1 MDHSLPLI
9 TTLVGGLVLA
19 YLFGMLAQRLRISPM
34 VGYLAAGVVCGPF
47 TPGYVADLRLAPELA
62 EIGVILLMFGVGLH
76 FSLKDLLSV
85 KQIAIPGAI
94 VQITLATLLGLG
106 LSQLLGWSI
115 TAGLVFGLALSTAS
129 TVVLLRALE
138 SRGQLDTREGRIAI
152 GWLIVEDLVMV
163 LALVLL
169 PILAK
174 LQQGDEAL
182 TLTHILWDLGFTL
195 AKVAAFIALMVIGG
209 RRLIPWLLARTAA
222 TGSRELFTLGVLSC
236 SLGIAFG
243 AVKLFG
249 VSFALGA
256 FFAGVVMNGSHLSH
270 KAAND
275 TLPLQDAFAVLFF
288 VSVGMLFDPAV
299 LLREPLAV
307 LATIFVIIIGKSVA
321 AFIIVRLFGHSR
333 RTALTISA
341 SLAQVGEFS
350 FILMGLGTLLGLVP
364 DVARDLVLIGAC
376 FSIMLNPLVFN
387 QAERWLR
394 RHPEPQA
401 EEAPIQCPLRGHV
414 VVVGAGAIGSHLI
427 RRLHEQGQ
435 TMVVIDSDESLLAPW
450 RALGI
455 SCLAGQP
462 TQGDLL
468 DAALPDASWLLITL
482 DDSLLAGEVAAMAR
496 ERGALLQVAVC
507 GQAPEEVHHLRGR
520 GAQHVVQS
528 QEEAARRLCQLVIH
542 SLPAEPDPA

>member
-19 YLFGMLAQRLRISPM
+19 YIFGMLASRLRISPM
-34 VGYLAAGVVCGPF
+34 VGYLAAGVICGPF
-47 TPGYVADLRLAPELA
+47 TPGYVADLQLAPELA

-76 FSLKDLLSV
+76 FSVKDLLSV
-85 KQIAIPGAI
+85 KHIAIPGAI

-115 TAGLVFGLALSTAS
+115 TAGVVFGLALSTAS

-138 SRGQLDTREGRIAI
+138 SRGQVDTNEGRIAI

-169 PILAK
+169 PILAN
-174 LQQGDEAL
+174 LQQGDESL
-182 TLTHILWDLGFTL
+182 TLGHVLRDIGFTL
-195 AKVAAFIALMVIGG
+195 AKVATFIALMAIGG

-222 TGSRELFTLGVLSC
+222 TGSRELFTLAVLSC

-256 FFAGVVMNGSHLSH
+256 FFAGVVMNSSHLSH

-288 VSVGMLFDPAV
+288 VSVGMLFDPTI

-307 LATIFVIIIGKSVA
+307 LATIFVIVFGKSVA
-321 AFIIVRLFGHSR
+321 AFAIVRLFGHSQ

-350 FILMGLGTLLGLVP
+350 FILMGLGVMLELVP
-364 DVARDLVLIGAC
+364 DVARDLVLVGAC

-387 QAERWLR
+387 QAERWLKR
-394 RHPEPQA
+394 SPEPH
-401 EEAPIQCPLRGHV
+401 EVPPQCALQGHV
-414 VVVGAGAIGSHLI
+414 VVVGAEAIGSHLI
-427 RRLHEQGQ
+427 RQLHEQGRE
-435 TMVVIDSDESLLAPW
+435 MVVIDTEERLLEPW
-450 RALGI
+450 RAQGI
-455 SCLAGQP
+455 TCLTGHPIQ
-462 TQGDLL
+462 QDLL
-468 DAALPDASWLLITL
+468 SVALPNASWLLITL
-482 DDSLLAGEVAAMAR
+482 EDSLLAGEIAAAAR
-496 ERGALLQVAVC
+496 EQGALLRIAAC
-507 GQAPEEVHHLRGR
+507 GQQAEEVHHLRVR
-520 GAQHVVQS
+520 GVHQVVQ
-528 QEEAARRLCQLVIH
+528 QEEEAARRLCQLATQ
-542 SLPAEPDPA
+542 PT

>member
-19 YLFGMLAQRLRISPM
+19 YLLGMLASRLRVSPM

-47 TPGYVADLRLAPELA
+47 TPGYVADLQLAPELA

-85 KQIAIPGAI
+85 KHIAIPGAI

-106 LSQLLGWSI
+106 LSQLLGWSL

-138 SRGQLDTREGRIAI
+138 SRGQIDTKEGRIAI

-169 PILAK
+169 PILAN
-174 LQQGDEAL
+174 LQQGGESL
-182 TLTHILWDLGFTL
+182 TLAQVLADIGLTL
-195 AKVAAFIALMVIGG
+195 AKVAAFIALMIIGG

-222 TGSRELFTLGVLSC
+222 TGSRELFTLAVLSC

-256 FFAGVVMNGSHLSH
+256 FFAGVVMNSSHLSH

-288 VSVGMLFDPAV
+288 VSVGMLFDPV
-299 LLREPLAV
+299 ILLREPLAV
-307 LATIFVIIIGKSVA
+307 LATLFVIVIGKSVA
-321 AFIIVRLFGHSR
+321 AFAIVRLFGHSR

-350 FILMGLGTLLGLVP
+350 FILMGLGVMLGLVP
-364 DVARDLVLIGAC
+364 AVARDLVLIGAC
-376 FSIMLNPLVFN
+376 FSIVFNPLVFN
-387 QAERWLR
+387 RVEHWLS
-394 RHPEPQA
+394 RHPEPQT
-401 EEAPIQCPLRGHV
+401 EDVAPLCPLQGHV
-414 VVVGAGAIGSHLI
+414 VVVGADGIGTPLI
-427 RRLHEQGQ
+427 RQLHEQGRE
-435 TMVVIDSDESLLAPW
+435 MVVIDSDEQLLAPW
-450 RALGI
+450 RARGI
-455 SCLAGQP
+455 TCLAGHPVQP
-462 TQGDLL
+462 DLL
-468 DAALPDASWLLITL
+468 AAALPNASWLLITL
-482 DDSLLAGEVAAMAR
+482 EDSLLAGEIAAIAR
-496 ERGALLQVAVC
+496 EQGDLLQIAAC
-507 GQAPEEVHHLRGR
+507 AHQGEEVHHLRLR
-520 GAQHVVQS
+520 GVHRVVLS
-528 QEEAARRLCQLVIH
+528 EEEAARRLCHLATR
-542 SLPAEPDPA
+542 LPADPAPV

>member
-9 TTLVGGLVLA
+9 TTLVGGFVLA

-85 KQIAIPGAI
+85 KHIAIPGAI

-138 SRGQLDTREGRIAI
+138 SRGQLDTKEGRIAI

-169 PILAK
+169 PILAN
-174 LQQGDEAL
+174 LQTGGETL
-182 TLTHILWDLGFTL
+182 TLAHVLRDLGFTL
-195 AKVAAFIALMVIGG
+195 AKVAAFIALMTIGG
-209 RRLIPWLLARTAA
+209 RRLIPWMLARTAA
-222 TGSRELFTLGVLSC
+222 TGSRELFTLAVLSC

-256 FFAGVVMNGSHLSH
+256 FFAGVVMNSSHLSH

-288 VSVGMLFDPAV
+288 VSVGMLFDPTI

-307 LATIFVIIIGKSVA
+307 LATIFVIVIGKSVA
-321 AFIIVRLFGHSR
+321 AFAIVRLFGHSV

-350 FILMGLGTLLGLVP
+350 FILMGLGAMLGLVP
-364 DVARDLVLIGAC
+364 DVARDLVLVGAC

-387 QAERWLR
+387 QVERWLR
-394 RHPEPQA
+394 SKPEPRV
-401 EEAPIQCPLRGHV
+401 EPGTSLCPLHGHV
-414 VVVGAGAIGSHLI
+414 VVVGADAIGSHLI
-427 RRLHEQGQ
+427 RQLHEQGRE
-435 TMVVIDSDESLLAPW
+435 MVVIDPDEQLLEPW
-450 RALGI
+450 RAQGI
-455 SCLAGQP
+455 RCLAGHPIQN
-462 TQGDLL
+462 DLL
-468 DAALPDASWLLITL
+468 SVALPDASWLLITL
-482 DDSLLAGEVAAMAR
+482 DDSLLAGEIAARAR
-496 ERGALLQVAVC
+496 EQGDLLRIAAC
-507 GQAPEEVHHLRGR
+507 GHQAEEVHHLLIR
-520 GAQHVVQS
+520 GAHQVVQS
-528 QEEAARRLCQLVIH
+528 EEEAARRLCQLATH
-542 SLPAEPDPA
+542 AP

>member
-9 TTLVGGLVLA
+9 TTLVGGFVLA

-85 KQIAIPGAI
+85 KHIAIPGAI

-138 SRGQLDTREGRIAI
+138 SRGQLDTKEGRIAI

-169 PILAK
+169 PILAN
-174 LQQGDEAL
+174 LQTGGEAL
-182 TLTHILWDLGFTL
+182 TLAHVLRDLGFTL
-195 AKVAAFIALMVIGG
+195 AKVAAFIALMTIGG
-209 RRLIPWLLARTAA
+209 RRLIPWMLARTAA
-222 TGSRELFTLGVLSC
+222 TGSRELFTLAVLSC

-256 FFAGVVMNGSHLSH
+256 FFAGVVMNSSHLSH

-288 VSVGMLFDPAV
+288 VSVGMLFDPTI

-307 LATIFVIIIGKSVA
+307 LATLFVIVIGKSVA
-321 AFIIVRLFGHSR
+321 AFAIVRLFGHSV

-350 FILMGLGTLLGLVP
+350 FILMGLGAMLGLVP
-364 DVARDLVLIGAC
+364 DVARDLVLVGAC

-387 QAERWLR
+387 QVERWLR
-394 RHPEPQA
+394 SKPEPRV
-401 EEAPIQCPLRGHV
+401 ETGTSLCPLQGHV
-414 VVVGAGAIGSHLI
+414 VVVGADAIGSHLI
-427 RRLHEQGQ
+427 RQLHEQGRE
-435 TMVVIDSDESLLAPW
+435 MVVIDPDEQLLEPW
-450 RALGI
+450 RAQGI
-455 SCLAGQP
+455 TCLAGHPIQN
-462 TQGDLL
+462 DLL
-468 DAALPDASWLLITL
+468 SVALPDASWLLITL
-482 DDSLLAGEVAAMAR
+482 DDSLLAGEIAARAR
-496 ERGALLQVAVC
+496 EQGDLLRIAAC
-507 GQAPEEVHHLRGR
+507 GHQAEEVHHLLIRGVH
-520 GAQHVVQS
+520 QVVQS
-528 QEEAARRLCQLVIH
+528 EEEVARRLCQLATH
-542 SLPAEPDPA
+542 AS

>member
-9 TTLVGGLVLA
+9 TTLVGGFVLA

-85 KQIAIPGAI
+85 KHIAIPGAI

-138 SRGQLDTREGRIAI
+138 SRGQLDTKEGRIAI

-169 PILAK
+169 PILAN
-174 LQQGDEAL
+174 LQTGGETL
-182 TLTHILWDLGFTL
+182 TLAHVLRDLGFTL
-195 AKVAAFIALMVIGG
+195 AKVAAFIALMTIGG
-209 RRLIPWLLARTAA
+209 RRLIPWMLARTAA
-222 TGSRELFTLGVLSC
+222 TGSRELFTLAVLSC

-256 FFAGVVMNGSHLSH
+256 FFAGVVMNSSHLSH

-288 VSVGMLFDPAV
+288 VSVGMLFDPTI

-307 LATIFVIIIGKSVA
+307 LATIFVIVIGKSVA
-321 AFIIVRLFGHSR
+321 AFAIVRLFGHSL

-350 FILMGLGTLLGLVP
+350 FILMGLGAMLGLVP
-364 DVARDLVLIGAC
+364 DVARDLVLVGAC

-387 QAERWLR
+387 QVERWLR
-394 RHPEPQA
+394 SKPEPRV
-401 EEAPIQCPLRGHV
+401 ETDTSLCPLHGHV
-414 VVVGAGAIGSHLI
+414 VVVGADAIGSHLI
-427 RRLHEQGQ
+427 RQLHEQGRE
-435 TMVVIDSDESLLAPW
+435 MVVIDPDEQLLEPW
-450 RALGI
+450 RAQGI
-455 SCLAGQP
+455 TCLAGHPIQN
-462 TQGDLL
+462 DLL
-468 DAALPDASWLLITL
+468 SVALPDASWLLITL
-482 DDSLLAGEVAAMAR
+482 DDSLLAGEIAARAR
-496 ERGALLQVAVC
+496 EQGDLLRIAAC
-507 GQAPEEVHHLRGR
+507 GHQAEEVHHLLIR
-520 GAQHVVQS
+520 GAHQVVQS
-528 QEEAARRLCQLVIH
+528 EEEAARRLCQLATH
-542 SLPAEPDPA
+542 AS

>member
-9 TTLVGGLVLA
+9 TTLVGGFVLA

-85 KQIAIPGAI
+85 KHIAIPGAI

-138 SRGQLDTREGRIAI
+138 SQGQLDTKEGRIAI

-169 PILAK
+169 PILAN
-174 LQQGDEAL
+174 LQTGGETL
-182 TLTHILWDLGFTL
+182 TLAHVLRDLGFTL
-195 AKVAAFIALMVIGG
+195 AKVAAFIALMTIGG
-209 RRLIPWLLARTAA
+209 RRLIPWMLARTAA
-222 TGSRELFTLGVLSC
+222 TGSRELFTLAVLSC

-256 FFAGVVMNGSHLSH
+256 FFAGVVMNSSHLSH

-288 VSVGMLFDPAV
+288 VSVGMLFDPTI

-307 LATIFVIIIGKSVA
+307 LATIFVIVIGKSVA
-321 AFIIVRLFGHSR
+321 AFAIVRLFGHSL

-350 FILMGLGTLLGLVP
+350 FILMGLGAMLGLVP
-364 DVARDLVLIGAC
+364 DVARDLVLVGAC

-387 QAERWLR
+387 QVERWLR
-394 RHPEPQA
+394 SKPEPRV
-401 EEAPIQCPLRGHV
+401 ETGTSLCPLHGHV
-414 VVVGAGAIGSHLI
+414 VVVGADAIGSHLI
-427 RRLHEQGQ
+427 RQLHEQGRE
-435 TMVVIDSDESLLAPW
+435 MVVIDPDEQLLEPW
-450 RALGI
+450 RAQGI
-455 SCLAGQP
+455 TCLAGHPIQN
-462 TQGDLL
+462 DLL
-468 DAALPDASWLLITL
+468 SVALPDASWLLITL
-482 DDSLLAGEVAAMAR
+482 DDSLLAGEIAARAR
-496 ERGALLQVAVC
+496 EQGDLLRIAAC
-507 GQAPEEVHHLRGR
+507 GHQAEEVHHLLIR
-520 GAQHVVQS
+520 GAHQVVQS
-528 QEEAARRLCQLVIH
+528 EEEAARRLCQLATH
-542 SLPAEPDPA
+542 AS

>member
-9 TTLVGGLVLA
+9 TTLVGGFVLA

-85 KQIAIPGAI
+85 KHIAIPGAI
-94 VQITLATLLGLG
+94 VQIALATLLGLG

-115 TAGLVFGLALSTAS
+115 TAGVVFGLALSTAS

-138 SRGQLDTREGRIAI
+138 SRGLVDTNEGRIAI

-169 PILAK
+169 PILAN
-174 LQQGDEAL
+174 LQQDDESL
-182 TLTHILWDLGFTL
+182 TLAHILWDLSFTL
-195 AKVAAFIALMVIGG
+195 AKVAAFIALMAIGG

-222 TGSRELFTLGVLSC
+222 TGSRELFTLAVLSC
-236 SLGIAFG
+236 SLGIAYG

-288 VSVGMLFDPAV
+288 VSVGMLFDPAI

-321 AFIIVRLFGHSR
+321 AFVIVRLFGHSR

-350 FILMGLGTLLGLVP
+350 FILMGLGVMLGLVP
-364 DVARDLVLIGAC
+364 GVARDLVLIGAC

-394 RHPEPQA
+394 RYPEPMK
-401 EEAPIQCPLRGHV
+401 EEAPILCPLLGHV
-414 VVVGAGAIGSHLI
+414 VVVGAGPVGSHLI

-435 TMVVIDSDESLLAPW
+435 EIVVIDPDESRLAPW
-450 RALGI
+450 RELGI
-455 SCLAGQP
+455 TCLAGHPMQS
-462 TQGDLL
+462 DLL

-482 DDSLLAGEVAAMAR
+482 DDSLLAGEIAAVAR
-496 ERGALLQVAVC
+496 ERGALLQIAAC
-507 GQAPEEVHHLRGR
+507 GQQPEEVHHLLGR
-520 GAQHVVQS
+520 GVQHVVQS
-528 QEEAARRLCQLVIH
+528 QEEAARRLCQLVTH
-542 SLPAEPDPA
+542 TTPVEPRPA

>member
-9 TTLVGGLVLA
+9 TTLVGGFVLA

-47 TPGYVADLRLAPELA
+47 TPGYVADLQLAPELA

-85 KQIAIPGAI
+85 KHIAIPGAI
-94 VQITLATLLGLG
+94 VQIALATLLGLG
-106 LSQLLGWSI
+106 LSQLLDWSI
-115 TAGLVFGLALSTAS
+115 TAGVVFGLALSTAS

-138 SRGQLDTREGRIAI
+138 SRGQVDTKEGRIAI

-169 PILAK
+169 PILAD
-174 LQQGDEAL
+174 LQQGDETL
-182 TLTHILWDLGFTL
+182 TLAHVLWDLGFTL
-195 AKVAAFIALMVIGG
+195 AKVAAFIALMAIGG

-222 TGSRELFTLGVLSC
+222 TGSRELFTLAVLSC

-288 VSVGMLFDPAV
+288 VSVGMLFDPTI

-307 LATIFVIIIGKSVA
+307 LATIFVIVIGKSVA
-321 AFIIVRLFGHSR
+321 AFVIVRLFGHSQ

-350 FILMGLGTLLGLVP
+350 FILMGLGVMLGLVP
-364 DVARDLVLIGAC
+364 NVARDLVLVGAC

-394 RHPEPQA
+394 RYPEA
-401 EEAPIQCPLRGHV
+401 EGAPILCPLLGHV
-414 VVVGAGAIGSHLI
+414 VVVGAGSVGSHVI

-435 TMVVIDSDESLLAPW
+435 DIVVIDTDESRLEPW
-450 RALGI
+450 RAQGI
-455 SCLAGQP
+455 TCLAGHP
-462 TQGDLL
+462 IQGDLL
-468 DAALPDASWLLITL
+468 DVALPDASWLLITL
-482 DDSLLAGEVAAMAR
+482 DDSLLAGEIAAAAR
-496 ERGALLQVAVC
+496 ERGALLQIAAC
-507 GQAPEEVHHLRGR
+507 GQQPEEVHHLLGR
-520 GAQHVVQS
+520 GVQHVVQS
-528 QEEAARRLCQLVIH
+528 QEEAARRLCQLVTH
-542 SLPAEPDPA
+542 TTPVEPDPA

>member
-9 TTLVGGLVLA
+9 TTLVGGFVLA

-85 KQIAIPGAI
+85 KHIAIPGAI

-138 SRGQLDTREGRIAI
+138 SRGQLDTKEGRIAI

-169 PILAK
+169 PILAN
-174 LQQGDEAL
+174 LQTGGEAL
-182 TLTHILWDLGFTL
+182 TLAHVLRDLGFTL
-195 AKVAAFIALMVIGG
+195 AKVAAFIALMTIGG
-209 RRLIPWLLARTAA
+209 RRLIPWMLARTAA
-222 TGSRELFTLGVLSC
+222 TGSRELFTLAVLSC

-256 FFAGVVMNGSHLSH
+256 FFAGVVMNSSHLSH

-288 VSVGMLFDPAV
+288 VSVGMLFDPTI

-307 LATIFVIIIGKSVA
+307 LATLFVIVIGKSVA
-321 AFIIVRLFGHSR
+321 AFAIVRLFGHSV

-350 FILMGLGTLLGLVP
+350 FILMGLGAMLGLVP
-364 DVARDLVLIGAC
+364 DVARDLVLVGAC

-387 QAERWLR
+387 QVERWLR
-394 RHPEPQA
+394 SKPEPRV
-401 EEAPIQCPLRGHV
+401 ETGTSLCPLQGHM
-414 VVVGAGAIGSHLI
+414 VVVGADAIGSHLI
-427 RRLHEQGQ
+427 RQLHEQGRE
-435 TMVVIDSDESLLAPW
+435 MVVIDPDEQLLEPW
-450 RALGI
+450 RAQGI
-455 SCLAGQP
+455 TCLAGHPIQN
-462 TQGDLL
+462 DLL
-468 DAALPDASWLLITL
+468 SVALPDASWLLITL
-482 DDSLLAGEVAAMAR
+482 DDSLLAGEIAARAR
-496 ERGALLQVAVC
+496 EQGDLLRIAAC
-507 GQAPEEVHHLRGR
+507 GHQAEEVHHLLIRGVH
-520 GAQHVVQS
+520 QVVQS
-528 QEEAARRLCQLVIH
+528 EEEAARRLCQLATH
-542 SLPAEPDPA
+542 AS

>member
-47 TPGYVADLRLAPELA
+47 TPGYVADLKLAPELA

-85 KQIAIPGAI
+85 KHIAIPGAI

-115 TAGLVFGLALSTAS
+115 TAGAVFGLALSTAS

-138 SRGQLDTREGRIAI
+138 SRGQVDTNEGRIAI

-169 PILAK
+169 PILAN
-174 LQQGDEAL
+174 LQQGDETL
-182 TLTHILWDLGFTL
+182 TLAHILWDVGFTL
-195 AKVAAFIALMVIGG
+195 AKVATFIALMAIGG

-222 TGSRELFTLGVLSC
+222 TGSRELFTLSVLSC

-256 FFAGVVMNGSHLSH
+256 FFAGVVMNSSHLSH

-288 VSVGMLFDPAV
+288 VSVGMLFDPTI

-307 LATIFVIIIGKSVA
+307 LATIFVIVIGKSVA
-321 AFIIVRLFGHSR
+321 AFVIVLLFGHSR

-341 SLAQVGEFS
+341 SLAQVGEFA
-350 FILMGLGTLLGLVP
+350 FILMGLGVMLGLVP
-364 DVARDLVLIGAC
+364 GVARDLVLVGAC

-394 RHPEPQA
+394 RNPEPLL
-401 EEAPIQCPLRGHV
+401 EEAPILCPLLGHLV
-414 VVVGAGAIGSHLI
+414 IVGAGSIGAPLI
-427 RRLHEQGQ
+427 RRLYEQGQ
-435 TMVVIDSDESLLAPW
+435 TMVVIEEDESLLEPW

-455 SCLAGQP
+455 NCLAGHPLQNE
-462 TQGDLL
+462 LL

-482 DDSLLAGEVAAMAR
+482 DDNLLAGEVAAAAR
-496 ERGALLQVAVC
+496 SRGALLQIAAC
-507 GQAPEEVHHLRGR
+507 GQQPDEVRHLRGR

-528 QEEAARRLCQLVIH
+528 QEEAARRLCQLVTH
-542 SLPAEPDPA
+542 QLPSDPGPA